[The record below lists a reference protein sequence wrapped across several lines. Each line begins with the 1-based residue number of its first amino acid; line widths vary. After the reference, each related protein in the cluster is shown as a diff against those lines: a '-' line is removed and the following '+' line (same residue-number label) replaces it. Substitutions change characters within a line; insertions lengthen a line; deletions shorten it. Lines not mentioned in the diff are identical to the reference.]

1 MPDQNFKTSCHHMS
15 TCALTGASAFFDAIP
30 GSFMLIN
37 GPLWCYFY
45 AMKYVED
52 YDASAL
58 RRFHCTQPEGNAL
71 VYGTEKDLLAGLD
84 FVKSNFTPERIFILN
99 NCSVSLVGDD
109 IAGIAAKA
117 ELPCPVYA
125 ADCGGIAGDFS
136 EGYEIALL
144 RVIEEVKKNAKN
156 NTGLCYKKGKTQ
168 NGNTEGNA
176 TTSGKNSKTDTEC
189 AEATNS
195 MDGRCDA
202 QVTGNTNTVKAGSG
216 TPSVNLLGLSPTY
229 FRGEEDIKEIRRIL
243 EAAGYRINSIPG
255 GGSGWDEIMR
265 LPEADLNLVVRD
277 ELALKAAKQLEQ
289 DYGTPYLSAGMPYG
303 IEGTLHWL
311 DKINEVLPAKNPEAV
326 RQEAEAVNARLQFR
340 SSNMQSLW
348 GPLWFDNILVAA
360 PPSEAAGIAEAVRG
374 EWADTGNLIIHFTQ
388 GTALRPKAATKI
400 CIAGKDDAA
409 MKETF
414 ENWSGGLVMGSS
426 LEASRLVR
434 LKKPFVTC
442 NIVLPAY
449 HEIIATDLPLC
460 GIRGAAYLFE
470 RIWNA
475 KLSACMDEVK
485 QTN

>member
-1 MPDQNFKTSCHHMS
+1 MPDNIWKTSCHHMS

-30 GSFMLIN
+30 GSFMLIH

-71 VYGTEKDLLAGLD
+71 VYGTEKDLLAGLE
-84 FVKSNFTPERIFILN
+84 FVKTNFTPERIFILN

-125 ADCGGIAGDFS
+125 ADCGGIAGDFA

-144 RVIEEVKKNAKN
+144 RVIEEVKKNAKTKRDLADVSEAN
-156 NTGLCYKKGKTQ
+156 SENT
-168 NGNTEGNA
+168 TEANVSENINPE
-176 TTSGKNSKTDTEC
+176 TVDT
-189 AEATNS
+189 
-195 MDGRCDA
+195 
-202 QVTGNTNTVKAGSG
+202 K
-216 TPSVNLLGLSPTY
+216 PSVNLLGLSPTY

-243 EAAGYRINSIPG
+243 ETAGYHINAIPG
-255 GGSGWDEIMR
+255 GGSAWDEIME
-265 LPEADLNLVVRD
+265 LPQADLNLVFRD
-277 ELALKAAKQLEQ
+277 ELALKAARELATEG
-289 DYGTPYLSAGMPYG
+289 GTPYLSAGMPYG
-303 IEGTLHWL
+303 IAGTLRWL
-311 DKINEVLPAKNPEAV
+311 DTINAALPAKNTEAI

-348 GPLWFDNILVAA
+348 GPLWFDNILIAA

-374 EWADTGNLIIHFTQ
+374 EWADTSNLVIHFTQ
-388 GTALRPKAATKI
+388 DTPLRPKAATKI

-414 ENWSGGLVMGSS
+414 ENWTSGLVIGSS
-426 LEASRLVR
+426 LETSRLVR
-434 LKKPFVTC
+434 LKKPFVNC
-442 NIVLPAY
+442 NIVLPSY
-449 HEIIATDLPLC
+449 HEIIATDSPLC

-475 KLSACMDEVK
+475 KLNSCMEEVK
-485 QTN
+485 

>member
-1 MPDQNFKTSCHHMS
+1 MHDNDFKTSCHHMS

-84 FVKSNFTPERIFILN
+84 FVKANFTPERVFLLN

-117 ELPCPVYA
+117 ELPFPVYA
-125 ADCGGIAGDFS
+125 ADCGGIAGDFA

-144 RVIEEVKKNAKN
+144 RAIEEVKKNAKAKSD
-156 NTGLCYKKGKTQ
+156 L
-168 NGNTEGNA
+168 A
-176 TTSGKNSKTDTEC
+176 S
-189 AEATNS
+189 
-195 MDGRCDA
+195 
-202 QVTGNTNTVKAGSG
+202 
-216 TPSVNLLGLSPTY
+216 PSVNVLGLSPTY

-243 EAAGYRINSIPG
+243 ETAGYRINAIPG
-255 GGSGWDEIMR
+255 GGSAWSEIMR
-265 LPEADLNLVVRD
+265 LPQADLNLVLRD
-277 ELALKAAKQLEQ
+277 ELALKAAKELQAEF
-289 DYGTPYLSAGMPYG
+289 GTPYLSVGMPYG
-303 IEGTLHWL
+303 IVGTLRWL
-311 DKINEVLPAKNPEAV
+311 EKINDVLPAKNLEAV
-326 RQEAEAVNARLQFR
+326 RLEAETVNARLQFR

-348 GPLWFDNILVAA
+348 GPLWFDNILIAA
-360 PPSEAAGIAEAVRG
+360 PPSEATGIAEAVRG
-374 EWADTGNLIIHFTQ
+374 EWADTGNLVIHFTQ
-388 GTALRPKAATKI
+388 DTALRPQAATKI

-434 LKKPFVTC
+434 LKKPFVNC

-449 HEIIATDLPLC
+449 HEIIATDSPLC

-475 KLSACMDEVK
+475 KLSGYMDEVK
-485 QTN
+485 SVR

>member
-1 MPDQNFKTSCHHMS
+1 MPDNTWKTSCHHMS
-15 TCALTGASAFFDAIP
+15 TCALTGESAFFDAIP

-84 FVKSNFTPERIFILN
+84 FVKANFTPERIFILN

-109 IAGIAAKA
+109 IAGIAARA

-125 ADCGGIAGDFS
+125 ADCGGIAGDFA
-136 EGYEIALL
+136 EGYETALL
-144 RVIEEVKKNAKN
+144 RTIAEVKKNAKDKSD
-156 NTGLCYKKGKTQ
+156 L
-168 NGNTEGNA
+168 A
-176 TTSGKNSKTDTEC
+176 S
-189 AEATNS
+189 
-195 MDGRCDA
+195 
-202 QVTGNTNTVKAGSG
+202 
-216 TPSVNLLGLSPTY
+216 PSVNLLGLSPTY

-243 EAAGYRINSIPG
+243 ETAGYHINAIPG
-255 GGSGWDEIMR
+255 GGSAWDEIME
-265 LPEADLNLVVRD
+265 LPQADLNLVLRD
-277 ELALKAAKQLEQ
+277 ELALKAAKELESEF
-289 DYGTPYLSAGMPYG
+289 GTPYLSAGMPYG
-303 IEGTLHWL
+303 IQGTLAWL
-311 DKINEVLPAKNPEAV
+311 EKINTVLPATNLKAV
-326 RQEAEAVNARLQFR
+326 RQEAENVNARLQFR

-348 GPLWFDNILVAA
+348 GPLWFDNILIAA

-374 EWADTGNLIIHFTQ
+374 EWADTGNLVIHFTED
-388 GTALRPKAATKI
+388 TPLRPKAANKI

-409 MKETF
+409 MKEAF
-414 ENWSGGLVMGSS
+414 ENWTGGLVMGSS

-434 LKKPFVTC
+434 LNKPFVNC
-442 NIVLPAY
+442 NIVLPSY
-449 HEIIATDLPLC
+449 HEIIATDSPLC

-475 KLSACMDEVK
+475 KLNGCMDEVK
-485 QTN
+485 SIH

>member
-1 MPDQNFKTSCHHMS
+1 MHDNDFKTSCHHMS

-84 FVKSNFTPERIFILN
+84 FVKTNFTPERVFLLN

-117 ELPCPVYA
+117 ELPFPVYA
-125 ADCGGIAGDFS
+125 ADCGGIAGDFA

-144 RVIEEVKKNAKN
+144 RAIEEVKKNAKAKSD
-156 NTGLCYKKGKTQ
+156 L
-168 NGNTEGNA
+168 A
-176 TTSGKNSKTDTEC
+176 S
-189 AEATNS
+189 
-195 MDGRCDA
+195 
-202 QVTGNTNTVKAGSG
+202 
-216 TPSVNLLGLSPTY
+216 PSVNVLGLSPTY

-243 EAAGYRINSIPG
+243 ETAGYRINAIPG
-255 GGSGWDEIMR
+255 GGSAWSEIMR
-265 LPEADLNLVVRD
+265 LPQADLNLVLRD
-277 ELALKAAKQLEQ
+277 ELALKAAKELQAEF
-289 DYGTPYLSAGMPYG
+289 GTPYLSVGMPYG
-303 IEGTLHWL
+303 IAGTLRWL
-311 DKINEVLPAKNPEAV
+311 ENLNAVLPAKNLEAV
-326 RQEAEAVNARLQFR
+326 RLEAETVNARLQFR

-348 GPLWFDNILVAA
+348 GPLWFDNILIAA
-360 PPSEAAGIAEAVRG
+360 PPSEATGIAEAVRG
-374 EWADTGNLIIHFTQ
+374 EWADTGNLVIHFTQ
-388 GTALRPKAATKI
+388 DTALRPQAATKI

-434 LKKPFVTC
+434 LKKPFVNC

-449 HEIIATDLPLC
+449 HEIIATDSPLC

-475 KLSACMDEVK
+475 KLSGYMDEVK
-485 QTN
+485 SVR

>member
-1 MPDQNFKTSCHHMS
+1 MRDNDFKTSCHHMS

-84 FVKSNFTPERIFILN
+84 FVKANFTPERIFILN

-125 ADCGGIAGDFS
+125 ADCGGIAGDFA

-144 RVIEEVKKNAKN
+144 RVIAEVKKNAEAKRD
-156 NTGLCYKKGKTQ
+156 LADVS
-168 NGNTEGNA
+168 EA
-176 TTSGKNSKTDTEC
+176 NSKNAD
-189 AEATNS
+189 EAKVSENLNPETI
-195 MDGRCDA
+195 DC
-202 QVTGNTNTVKAGSG
+202 K
-216 TPSVNLLGLSPTY
+216 PSVNLLGLSPTY

-243 EAAGYRINSIPG
+243 ETAGYRINAVPG
-255 GGSGWDEIMR
+255 GGSAWSEIMQ
-265 LPEADLNLVVRD
+265 LPQADLNLVLRD
-277 ELALKAAKQLEQ
+277 ELALKAAKELQAEF
-289 DYGTPYLSAGMPYG
+289 GTPYLSVGMPYG
-303 IEGTLHWL
+303 IQGTLRWL
-311 DKINEVLPAKNPEAV
+311 DTINATLPAKNREAI
-326 RQEAEAVNARLQFR
+326 RQEAETVNARLQFR

-348 GPLWFDNILVAA
+348 GPLWFDNILIAA

-374 EWADTGNLIIHFTQ
+374 EWADTGNLVIHFTQ
-388 GTALRPKAATKI
+388 DTALRPQAATKI
-400 CIAGKDDAA
+400 CIAGKDDTA

-426 LEASRLVR
+426 LEVSRLVR
-434 LKKPFVTC
+434 LKKPFVNC

-449 HEIIATDLPLC
+449 HEIIATDSPLC

-475 KLSACMDEVK
+475 KLSSCMDEVK
-485 QTN
+485 SIR

>member
-1 MPDQNFKTSCHHMS
+1 MHDNDFKTSCHHMS

-84 FVKSNFTPERIFILN
+84 FVKANFTPERVFLLN

-117 ELPCPVYA
+117 ELPFPVYA
-125 ADCGGIAGDFS
+125 ADCGGIAGDFA

-144 RVIEEVKKNAKN
+144 RVIEEVKRNAKAKSN
-156 NTGLCYKKGKTQ
+156 L
-168 NGNTEGNA
+168 A
-176 TTSGKNSKTDTEC
+176 L
-189 AEATNS
+189 
-195 MDGRCDA
+195 
-202 QVTGNTNTVKAGSG
+202 
-216 TPSVNLLGLSPTY
+216 PSVNVLGLSPTY

-243 EAAGYRINSIPG
+243 ETAGYHINAIPG
-255 GGSGWDEIMR
+255 GGSAWSEIMR
-265 LPEADLNLVVRD
+265 LPQADLNLVLRD
-277 ELALKAAKQLEQ
+277 ELALKAAKELQAEF
-289 DYGTPYLSAGMPYG
+289 GTPYLSVGMPYG
-303 IEGTLHWL
+303 IAGTLRWL
-311 DKINEVLPAKNPEAV
+311 ENLNAVLPGKNLEAV
-326 RQEAEAVNARLQFR
+326 RLEAETVNARLQFR

-348 GPLWFDNILVAA
+348 GPLWFDNILIAA
-360 PPSEAAGIAEAVRG
+360 PPSEATGIAEAVRG
-374 EWADTGNLIIHFTQ
+374 EWADTGNLVIHFTQ
-388 GTALRPKAATKI
+388 DTALRPQAATKI

-434 LKKPFVTC
+434 LKKPFVNC

-449 HEIIATDLPLC
+449 HEIIATDSPLC

-475 KLSACMDEVK
+475 KLSGYMDEVK
-485 QTN
+485 SVR

>member
-1 MPDQNFKTSCHHMS
+1 MRDNDFKTSCHHMS

-84 FVKSNFTPERIFILN
+84 FVKANFTPERIFILN

-125 ADCGGIAGDFS
+125 ADCGGIAGDFA

-144 RVIEEVKKNAKN
+144 RVIAEVKKNAEAKRD
-156 NTGLCYKKGKTQ
+156 LADVS
-168 NGNTEGNA
+168 EA
-176 TTSGKNSKTDTEC
+176 NSKNAD
-189 AEATNS
+189 EAKVSENLNLETI
-195 MDGRCDA
+195 DC
-202 QVTGNTNTVKAGSG
+202 K
-216 TPSVNLLGLSPTY
+216 PSVNLLGLSPTY

-243 EAAGYRINSIPG
+243 EMAGYRINAIPG
-255 GGSGWDEIMR
+255 GGSAWSEIMR
-265 LPEADLNLVVRD
+265 LPQADLNLVLRD
-277 ELALKAAKQLEQ
+277 ELALKAAKELQAEF
-289 DYGTPYLSAGMPYG
+289 GTPYLSVGMPYG
-303 IEGTLHWL
+303 IQGTLRWL
-311 DKINEVLPAKNPEAV
+311 DTINAVLPAKNREAI

-348 GPLWFDNILVAA
+348 GPLWFDNILIAA

-374 EWADTGNLIIHFTQ
+374 EWADTGNLVIHFTQ
-388 GTALRPKAATKI
+388 DTALRPQAATKI
-400 CIAGKDDAA
+400 CIAGKNDAA

-434 LKKPFVTC
+434 LKKPFVNC

-449 HEIIATDLPLC
+449 HEIIATDSPLC

-475 KLSACMDEVK
+475 KLSGCMDEVK
-485 QTN
+485 SIR

>member
-1 MPDQNFKTSCHHMS
+1 MHDNDFKTSCHHMS

-84 FVKSNFTPERIFILN
+84 FVKANFTPERVFLLN

-117 ELPCPVYA
+117 ELPFPVYA
-125 ADCGGIAGDFS
+125 ADCGGIAGDFA

-144 RVIEEVKKNAKN
+144 RVIEEVKRNAKAKSD
-156 NTGLCYKKGKTQ
+156 L
-168 NGNTEGNA
+168 A
-176 TTSGKNSKTDTEC
+176 S
-189 AEATNS
+189 
-195 MDGRCDA
+195 
-202 QVTGNTNTVKAGSG
+202 
-216 TPSVNLLGLSPTY
+216 PSVNVLGLSPTF

-243 EAAGYRINSIPG
+243 EMAGYRINAIPG
-255 GGSGWDEIMR
+255 GGSAWSEIMR
-265 LPEADLNLVVRD
+265 LPQADLNLVLRD
-277 ELALKAAKQLEQ
+277 ELALKAAKELQEEF
-289 DYGTPYLSAGMPYG
+289 GTPYLSVGMPYG
-303 IEGTLHWL
+303 IVGTLRWL
-311 DKINEVLPAKNPEAV
+311 DAINAVLPAKNREAI
-326 RQEAEAVNARLQFR
+326 RQEAETVNARLQFR

-348 GPLWFDNILVAA
+348 GPLWFDNILIAA

-374 EWADTGNLIIHFTQ
+374 EWADTGNLVIHFTQ
-388 GTALRPKAATKI
+388 DTALRPPAATKI

-434 LKKPFVTC
+434 LKKPFVNC

-449 HEIIATDLPLC
+449 HEIIATDSPLC

-475 KLSACMDEVK
+475 KLSGCMDEVK
-485 QTN
+485 SVR

>member
-1 MPDQNFKTSCHHMS
+1 MPDNTWKTSCHQMS

-84 FVKSNFTPERIFILN
+84 FVKENFTPERIFILN

-125 ADCGGIAGDFS
+125 TDCGGIAGDFA

-144 RVIEEVKKNAKN
+144 RVIEEVKEYAK
-156 NTGLCYKKGKTQ
+156 
-168 NGNTEGNA
+168 A
-176 TTSGKNSKTDTEC
+176 KTDLPFEKAKLQDSNKGSAAVSEIKSETD
-189 AEATNS
+189 AEA
-195 MDGRCDA
+195 
-202 QVTGNTNTVKAGSG
+202 KARISNDYDISSAR
-216 TPSVNLLGLSPTY
+216 PSVNLLGLSPTY

-243 EAAGYRINSIPG
+243 ETAGYRINAVPG
-255 GGSGWDEIMR
+255 GGSGWDEIMQ
-265 LPEADLNLVVRD
+265 LPQADLNLVLRD
-277 ELALKAAKQLEQ
+277 ELALKAAKELKTAF
-289 DYGTPYLSAGMPYG
+289 GTPYLSTGMPYG
-303 IEGTLHWL
+303 IAGTLRWL
-311 DKINEVLPAKNPEAV
+311 EAIHTVLPTKDLEAV
-326 RQEAEAVNARLQFR
+326 RQEADTVNARLQFR

-348 GPLWFDNILVAA
+348 GPLWFDNILIAA

-374 EWADTGNLIIHFTQ
+374 EWADTGNLVIHFSQ
-388 GTALRPKAATKI
+388 DTALRPKAATKI
-400 CIAGKDDAA
+400 YIAGKDDAA

-414 ENWSGGLVMGSS
+414 EDWTGGLVIGSS
-426 LEASRLVR
+426 LETSRFVR
-434 LKKPFVTC
+434 LKKPFANC
-442 NIVLPAY
+442 SIVLPSY
-449 HEIIATDLPLC
+449 HEIIATDSPLC

-475 KLSACMDEVK
+475 KLNACMEEVK
-485 QTN
+485 QT

>member
-1 MPDQNFKTSCHHMS
+1 MPDNNWKTSCHHMS
-15 TCALTGASAFFDAIP
+15 TCALTGASAFFASIP
-30 GSFMLIN
+30 GSFVLVN

-84 FVKSNFTPERIFILN
+84 FVKSNFAPERVFILN

-117 ELPCPVYA
+117 ELPWPAYA
-125 ADCGGIAGDFS
+125 VDCGGIAGDFS

-144 RVIEEVKKNAKN
+144 RVIDEVKKANHKSN
-156 NTGLCYKKGKTQ
+156 F
-168 NGNTEGNA
+168 GNA
-176 TTSGKNSKTDTEC
+176 SENNLSNAVQCKTKEEELRGANKTDLPGH
-189 AEATNS
+189 AEDKPDHS
-195 MDGRCDA
+195 L
-202 QVTGNTNTVKAGSG
+202 
-216 TPSVNLLGLSPTY
+216 NLLGLSPTY

-243 EAAGYRINSIPG
+243 EKAGYRINAIPG
-255 GGSGWDEIMR
+255 GGSTWDEIME
-265 LPEADLNLVVRD
+265 LPKAELNIVLRD
-277 ELALKAAKQLEQ
+277 ELALKAAKELKAEF
-289 DYGTPYLSAGMPYG
+289 GTPYLSAGMPYG
-303 IEGTLHWL
+303 IAGTLQWL
-311 DKINEVLPAKNPEAV
+311 EKINSVLPAKNLAAV
-326 RQEAEAVNARLQFR
+326 QQEAEAVNARLQFR

-348 GPLWFDNILVAA
+348 GPLWFDNILIAA

-388 GTALRPKAATKI
+388 DTSLRPRAATKI
-400 CIAGKDDAA
+400 CIAGRDDAA

-414 ENWSGGLVMGSS
+414 ENWTGGLVLGSS

-434 LKKPFVTC
+434 LKQPFVNC
-442 NIVLPAY
+442 NIVLPTY
-449 HEIIATDLPLC
+449 HEIIATDSPLC

-475 KLSACMDEVK
+475 KLQGCMDEVK
-485 QTN
+485 ERD

>member
-1 MPDQNFKTSCHHMS
+1 MHDNDFKTSCHHMS

-84 FVKSNFTPERIFILN
+84 FVKTNFTPERVFLLN

-117 ELPCPVYA
+117 ELPFPVYA
-125 ADCGGIAGDFS
+125 ADCGGIAGDFA

-144 RVIEEVKKNAKN
+144 RVIEEVKRNAKAKSD
-156 NTGLCYKKGKTQ
+156 L
-168 NGNTEGNA
+168 A
-176 TTSGKNSKTDTEC
+176 S
-189 AEATNS
+189 
-195 MDGRCDA
+195 
-202 QVTGNTNTVKAGSG
+202 
-216 TPSVNLLGLSPTY
+216 PSVNVLGLSPTF

-243 EAAGYRINSIPG
+243 EMAGYRINAIPG
-255 GGSGWDEIMR
+255 GGSAWSEIMR
-265 LPEADLNLVVRD
+265 LPQADLNLVLRD
-277 ELALKAAKQLEQ
+277 ELALKAAKELQEEF
-289 DYGTPYLSAGMPYG
+289 GTPYLSVGMPYG
-303 IEGTLHWL
+303 IVGTLRWL
-311 DKINEVLPAKNPEAV
+311 DAINAVLPAKNREAI
-326 RQEAEAVNARLQFR
+326 RQEAETVNARLQFR

-348 GPLWFDNILVAA
+348 GPLWFDNILIAA

-374 EWADTGNLIIHFTQ
+374 EWADTGNLVIHFTQ
-388 GTALRPKAATKI
+388 ETALRPPAATKI

-434 LKKPFVTC
+434 LKKPFVNC

-449 HEIIATDLPLC
+449 HEIIATDSPLC

-475 KLSACMDEVK
+475 KLSGCMDEVK
-485 QTN
+485 SRY

>member
-1 MPDQNFKTSCHHMS
+1 MHDNDFKTSCHHMS

-84 FVKSNFTPERIFILN
+84 FVKTNFTPERVFLLN

-117 ELPCPVYA
+117 ELPFPVYA
-125 ADCGGIAGDFS
+125 ADCGGIAGDFA

-144 RVIEEVKKNAKN
+144 RVIEEVKRNAKAKSD
-156 NTGLCYKKGKTQ
+156 L
-168 NGNTEGNA
+168 A
-176 TTSGKNSKTDTEC
+176 S
-189 AEATNS
+189 
-195 MDGRCDA
+195 
-202 QVTGNTNTVKAGSG
+202 
-216 TPSVNLLGLSPTY
+216 PSVNVLGLSPTY

-243 EAAGYRINSIPG
+243 EMAGYRINAIPG
-255 GGSGWDEIMR
+255 GGSAWSEIMQ
-265 LPEADLNLVVRD
+265 LPQADLNLVLRD
-277 ELALKAAKQLEQ
+277 ELALKAAKELQAEF
-289 DYGTPYLSAGMPYG
+289 GTPYLSVGMPYG
-303 IEGTLHWL
+303 IAGTLRWL
-311 DKINEVLPAKNPEAV
+311 ENLNAVLPAKNLEAV
-326 RQEAEAVNARLQFR
+326 RLEAETVNARLQFR

-348 GPLWFDNILVAA
+348 GPLWFDNILIAA

-374 EWADTGNLIIHFTQ
+374 EWADTGNLVIHFTQ
-388 GTALRPKAATKI
+388 DTALRPQAATKI
-400 CIAGKDDAA
+400 CIAGKNDAA

-414 ENWSGGLVMGSS
+414 ENWSSGLVMGSS

-434 LKKPFVTC
+434 LKKPFVNC

-449 HEIIATDLPLC
+449 HEIIATDSPLC

-475 KLSACMDEVK
+475 KLSGCMDEVK
-485 QTN
+485 SEY

>member
-1 MPDQNFKTSCHHMS
+1 MRDNDFKTSCHHMS

-84 FVKSNFTPERIFILN
+84 FVKANFTPERVFLLN

-125 ADCGGIAGDFS
+125 ADCGGIAGDFA

-144 RVIEEVKKNAKN
+144 RVIAEVKKNAEAKRD
-156 NTGLCYKKGKTQ
+156 LADVS
-168 NGNTEGNA
+168 EA
-176 TTSGKNSKTDTEC
+176 NSKD
-189 AEATNS
+189 ADEAKVSENLNLETI
-195 MDGRCDA
+195 DC
-202 QVTGNTNTVKAGSG
+202 K
-216 TPSVNLLGLSPTY
+216 PSVNLLGLSPTY

-243 EAAGYRINSIPG
+243 EMAGYHINAIPG
-255 GGSGWDEIMR
+255 GSSAWSEIMR
-265 LPEADLNLVVRD
+265 LPQADLNLVLRD
-277 ELALKAAKQLEQ
+277 ELALKAAKELQAEF
-289 DYGTPYLSAGMPYG
+289 GTPYLSVGMPYG
-303 IEGTLHWL
+303 IQGTLRWL
-311 DKINEVLPAKNPEAV
+311 DTINAVLPAKNREAI

-348 GPLWFDNILVAA
+348 GPLWFDNILIAA
-360 PPSEAAGIAEAVRG
+360 PPSEATGIAEAVRG
-374 EWADTGNLIIHFTQ
+374 EWADTGNLVIHFTQ
-388 GTALRPKAATKI
+388 DTALRPQAATKI
-400 CIAGKDDAA
+400 CIAGKDDTA

-434 LKKPFVTC
+434 LKKPFVNC

-449 HEIIATDLPLC
+449 HEIIATDSPLC

-475 KLSACMDEVK
+475 KLSGCMDEVK
-485 QTN
+485 SIR

>member
-1 MPDQNFKTSCHHMS
+1 MHDNDFKTSCHHMS
-15 TCALTGASAFFDAIP
+15 TCALTGASAFFNAIP

-84 FVKSNFTPERIFILN
+84 FVKANFTPERVFLLN

-117 ELPCPVYA
+117 ELPFPVYA
-125 ADCGGIAGDFS
+125 ADCGGIAGDFA

-144 RVIEEVKKNAKN
+144 RVIEEAKKNAK
-156 NTGLCYKKGKTQ
+156 
-168 NGNTEGNA
+168 A
-176 TTSGKNSKTDTEC
+176 NSDL
-189 AEATNS
+189 AS
-195 MDGRCDA
+195 
-202 QVTGNTNTVKAGSG
+202 
-216 TPSVNLLGLSPTY
+216 PSVNLLGLSPTY

-243 EAAGYRINSIPG
+243 ETAGYRINAIPG
-255 GGSGWDEIMR
+255 GGSAWGEIMR
-265 LPEADLNLVVRD
+265 LLQADLNLVLRD
-277 ELALKAAKQLEQ
+277 ELALKAAKELQEEF
-289 DYGTPYLSAGMPYG
+289 GTPYLSVGMPYG
-303 IEGTLHWL
+303 IQGTLRWL
-311 DKINEVLPAKNPEAV
+311 DTINEVLPAKNREAI

-348 GPLWFDNILVAA
+348 GPLWFDNILIAA

-374 EWADTGNLIIHFTQ
+374 EWADTGNLVIHFTQ
-388 GTALRPKAATKI
+388 DTALRPQAATKI
-400 CIAGKDDAA
+400 CIAGKDDTA

-434 LKKPFVTC
+434 LKKPFVNC

-449 HEIIATDLPLC
+449 HEIIATDSPPC

-475 KLSACMDEVK
+475 KLSGCMDEVK
-485 QTN
+485 STR

>member
-1 MPDQNFKTSCHHMS
+1 MHDNDFKTSCHHMS

-84 FVKSNFTPERIFILN
+84 FVKTNFTPERVFLLN

-117 ELPCPVYA
+117 ELPFPVYA
-125 ADCGGIAGDFS
+125 ADCGGIAGDFA

-144 RVIEEVKKNAKN
+144 RAIEEVKKNAKAKSD
-156 NTGLCYKKGKTQ
+156 L
-168 NGNTEGNA
+168 A
-176 TTSGKNSKTDTEC
+176 S
-189 AEATNS
+189 
-195 MDGRCDA
+195 
-202 QVTGNTNTVKAGSG
+202 
-216 TPSVNLLGLSPTY
+216 PSVNVLGLSPTY

-243 EAAGYRINSIPG
+243 ETAGYRINAIPG
-255 GGSGWDEIMR
+255 GGSAWSEIMR
-265 LPEADLNLVVRD
+265 LPQADLNLVLRD
-277 ELALKAAKQLEQ
+277 ELALKAAKELQAEF
-289 DYGTPYLSAGMPYG
+289 GIPYLSVGMPYG
-303 IEGTLHWL
+303 IAGTLRWL
-311 DKINEVLPAKNPEAV
+311 ENLNAVLPAKNLEAV
-326 RQEAEAVNARLQFR
+326 RLEAETVNARLQFR

-348 GPLWFDNILVAA
+348 GPLWFDNILIAA
-360 PPSEAAGIAEAVRG
+360 PPSEATGIAEAVRG
-374 EWADTGNLIIHFTQ
+374 EWADTGNLVIHFTQ
-388 GTALRPKAATKI
+388 DTALRPQAATKI

-434 LKKPFVTC
+434 LKKPFVNC

-449 HEIIATDLPLC
+449 HEIIATDSPLC

-475 KLSACMDEVK
+475 KLSGYMDEVK
-485 QTN
+485 SVR

>member
-1 MPDQNFKTSCHHMS
+1 MNDNDFKTSCHHMS

-84 FVKSNFTPERIFILN
+84 FVKTNFTPERVFLLN

-117 ELPCPVYA
+117 ELPFPVYA
-125 ADCGGIAGDFS
+125 ADCGGIAGDFA

-144 RVIEEVKKNAKN
+144 RVIEEVKRNAKAKSD
-156 NTGLCYKKGKTQ
+156 L
-168 NGNTEGNA
+168 A
-176 TTSGKNSKTDTEC
+176 S
-189 AEATNS
+189 
-195 MDGRCDA
+195 
-202 QVTGNTNTVKAGSG
+202 
-216 TPSVNLLGLSPTY
+216 PSVNVLGLSPTY

-243 EAAGYRINSIPG
+243 EMAGYRINAIPG
-255 GGSGWDEIMR
+255 GGSAWSEIMQ
-265 LPEADLNLVVRD
+265 LPQADLNLVLRD
-277 ELALKAAKQLEQ
+277 ELALKAAKELQAEF
-289 DYGTPYLSAGMPYG
+289 GTPYLSVGMPYG
-303 IEGTLHWL
+303 IVGTLRWL
-311 DKINEVLPAKNPEAV
+311 DAINAVLPAKNREAI
-326 RQEAEAVNARLQFR
+326 RQEAETVNARLQFR

-348 GPLWFDNILVAA
+348 GPLWFDNILIAA

-374 EWADTGNLIIHFTQ
+374 EWADTGNLVIHFTQ
-388 GTALRPKAATKI
+388 DTALRPPAATKI

-414 ENWSGGLVMGSS
+414 ENWSSGLVMGSS

-434 LKKPFVTC
+434 LKKPFVNC

-449 HEIIATDLPLC
+449 HEIIATDSPLC

-475 KLSACMDEVK
+475 KLSGCMDEVK
-485 QTN
+485 SEY

>member
-1 MPDQNFKTSCHHMS
+1 MHDNDFKTSCHHMS
-15 TCALTGASAFFDAIP
+15 TCALTGASAFFNAIP

-84 FVKSNFTPERIFILN
+84 FVKANFTPERVFLLN

-117 ELPCPVYA
+117 ELPFPVYA
-125 ADCGGIAGDFS
+125 ADCGGIAGDFA

-144 RVIEEVKKNAKN
+144 RVIEEAKKNAK
-156 NTGLCYKKGKTQ
+156 
-168 NGNTEGNA
+168 A
-176 TTSGKNSKTDTEC
+176 NSDL
-189 AEATNS
+189 AS
-195 MDGRCDA
+195 
-202 QVTGNTNTVKAGSG
+202 
-216 TPSVNLLGLSPTY
+216 PSVNLLGLSPTY

-243 EAAGYRINSIPG
+243 ETAGYRINAIPG
-255 GGSGWDEIMR
+255 GGSAWGEIMR
-265 LPEADLNLVVRD
+265 LLQADLNLVLRD
-277 ELALKAAKQLEQ
+277 ELALKAAKELQAEF
-289 DYGTPYLSAGMPYG
+289 GTPYLSVGMPYG
-303 IEGTLHWL
+303 IVGTLRWL
-311 DKINEVLPAKNPEAV
+311 DAINAVLPAKNREAI
-326 RQEAEAVNARLQFR
+326 RQEAETVNARLQFR

-348 GPLWFDNILVAA
+348 GPLWFDNILIAA

-374 EWADTGNLIIHFTQ
+374 EWADTGNLVIHFTQ
-388 GTALRPKAATKI
+388 DTALRPQAATKI
-400 CIAGKDDAA
+400 CIAGKDDTA

-434 LKKPFVTC
+434 LKKPFVNC
-442 NIVLPAY
+442 NIVLPSY
-449 HEIIATDLPLC
+449 HEIIATDSPLC

-475 KLSACMDEVK
+475 KLSGCMDEVK
-485 QTN
+485 STR

>member
-1 MPDQNFKTSCHHMS
+1 MPVSSRYAKEEPHMHDNDFKTSCHHMS

-84 FVKSNFTPERIFILN
+84 FVKTNFTPERVFLLN

-117 ELPCPVYA
+117 ELPFPVYA
-125 ADCGGIAGDFS
+125 ADCGGIAGDFA

-144 RVIEEVKKNAKN
+144 RVIEEVKRNAKAKSD
-156 NTGLCYKKGKTQ
+156 L
-168 NGNTEGNA
+168 A
-176 TTSGKNSKTDTEC
+176 S
-189 AEATNS
+189 
-195 MDGRCDA
+195 
-202 QVTGNTNTVKAGSG
+202 
-216 TPSVNLLGLSPTY
+216 PSVNVLGLSPTY

-243 EAAGYRINSIPG
+243 EMAGYRINAIPG
-255 GGSGWDEIMR
+255 GGSAWSEIMQ
-265 LPEADLNLVVRD
+265 LPQADLNLVLRD
-277 ELALKAAKQLEQ
+277 ELALKAAKELQAEF
-289 DYGTPYLSAGMPYG
+289 GTPYLSVGMPYG
-303 IEGTLHWL
+303 IVGTLRWL
-311 DKINEVLPAKNPEAV
+311 EKINAVLPAKNLEAV
-326 RQEAEAVNARLQFR
+326 RLEAETVNARLQFR

-348 GPLWFDNILVAA
+348 GPLWFDNILIAA
-360 PPSEAAGIAEAVRG
+360 PPSEATGIAEAVRG
-374 EWADTGNLIIHFTQ
+374 EWADTGNLVIHFTQ
-388 GTALRPKAATKI
+388 DTALRPQAATKT

-434 LKKPFVTC
+434 LKKPFVNC

-449 HEIIATDLPLC
+449 HEIIATDSPLC

-475 KLSACMDEVK
+475 KLSGCMDEVK
-485 QTN
+485 SVR

>member
-1 MPDQNFKTSCHHMS
+1 MRDNDFKTSCHHMS

-71 VYGTEKDLLAGLD
+71 VYGTEKDLLAGLE
-84 FVKSNFTPERIFILN
+84 FVKTNFTPERIFILN

-125 ADCGGIAGDFS
+125 ADCGGIAGDFA

-144 RVIEEVKKNAKN
+144 RVIEEVKKRA
-156 NTGLCYKKGKTQ
+156 KGKRDLAGFSET
-168 NGNTEGNA
+168 NPENA
-176 TTSGKNSKTDTEC
+176 AEEKVSTDINPE
-189 AEATNS
+189 
-195 MDGRCDA
+195 
-202 QVTGNTNTVKAGSG
+202 TVDTK
-216 TPSVNLLGLSPTY
+216 PSVNLLGLSPTY

-243 EAAGYRINSIPG
+243 ETAGYHINAIPG
-255 GGSGWDEIMR
+255 GGSAWDEIME
-265 LPEADLNLVVRD
+265 LPQADLNLVFRD
-277 ELALKAAKQLEQ
+277 ELALKAARELETEF
-289 DYGTPYLSAGMPYG
+289 GTPYLSVGMPYG
-303 IEGTLHWL
+303 IAGTLRWL
-311 DKINEVLPAKNPEAV
+311 DTINAALPAKNTEAI

-348 GPLWFDNILVAA
+348 GPLWFDNILIAA

-374 EWADTGNLIIHFTQ
+374 EWADTSNLVIHFTQ
-388 GTALRPKAATKI
+388 DTPLRPKAATKI

-414 ENWSGGLVMGSS
+414 ENWTGGLVIGSS
-426 LEASRLVR
+426 LETSRLVR
-434 LKKPFVTC
+434 LKKPFVNC
-442 NIVLPAY
+442 NIVLPSY
-449 HEIIATDLPLC
+449 HEIIATDSPLC

-475 KLSACMDEVK
+475 KLNSCMEEVK
-485 QTN
+485 

>member
-1 MPDQNFKTSCHHMS
+1 MHDNDFKTSCHHMS

-84 FVKSNFTPERIFILN
+84 FVKANFTPERVFLLN

-117 ELPCPVYA
+117 ELPFPVYA
-125 ADCGGIAGDFS
+125 ADCGGIAGDFA

-144 RVIEEVKKNAKN
+144 RAIEEVKKNAKAKSD
-156 NTGLCYKKGKTQ
+156 L
-168 NGNTEGNA
+168 A
-176 TTSGKNSKTDTEC
+176 L
-189 AEATNS
+189 
-195 MDGRCDA
+195 
-202 QVTGNTNTVKAGSG
+202 
-216 TPSVNLLGLSPTY
+216 PSVNVLGLSPTY

-243 EAAGYRINSIPG
+243 ETAGYHINAIPG
-255 GGSGWDEIMR
+255 GGSAWSEIMR
-265 LPEADLNLVVRD
+265 LPQADLNLVLRD
-277 ELALKAAKQLEQ
+277 ELALKAAKELQAEF
-289 DYGTPYLSAGMPYG
+289 GTPYLSVGMPYG
-303 IEGTLHWL
+303 IAGTLRWL
-311 DKINEVLPAKNPEAV
+311 ENLNAVLPAKNLEAV
-326 RQEAEAVNARLQFR
+326 RLEAETVNARLQFR

-348 GPLWFDNILVAA
+348 GPLWFDNILIAA
-360 PPSEAAGIAEAVRG
+360 PPSEATGIAEAVRG
-374 EWADTGNLIIHFTQ
+374 EWADTGNLVIHFTQ
-388 GTALRPKAATKI
+388 DTALRPQAATKI

-434 LKKPFVTC
+434 LKKPFVNC

-449 HEIIATDLPLC
+449 HEIIATDSPLC

-475 KLSACMDEVK
+475 KLSGYMDEVK
-485 QTN
+485 SVR

>member
-1 MPDQNFKTSCHHMS
+1 MPVSSHYAKEEPHMHDNDFKTSCHHMS

-84 FVKSNFTPERIFILN
+84 FVKTNFTPERVFLLN

-117 ELPCPVYA
+117 ELPFPVYA
-125 ADCGGIAGDFS
+125 ADCGGIAGDFA

-144 RVIEEVKKNAKN
+144 RAIEEVKRNAKAKSD
-156 NTGLCYKKGKTQ
+156 L
-168 NGNTEGNA
+168 A
-176 TTSGKNSKTDTEC
+176 L
-189 AEATNS
+189 
-195 MDGRCDA
+195 
-202 QVTGNTNTVKAGSG
+202 
-216 TPSVNLLGLSPTY
+216 PSVNVLGLSPTY

-243 EAAGYRINSIPG
+243 ETAGYHINAIPG
-255 GGSGWDEIMR
+255 GGSAWSEIMR
-265 LPEADLNLVVRD
+265 LPQADLNLVLRD
-277 ELALKAAKQLEQ
+277 ELALKAAKELQAEF
-289 DYGTPYLSAGMPYG
+289 GTPYLSVGMPYG
-303 IEGTLHWL
+303 IAGTLRWL
-311 DKINEVLPAKNPEAV
+311 ENLNAVLPAKNLEAV
-326 RQEAEAVNARLQFR
+326 RLEAETVNARLQFR

-348 GPLWFDNILVAA
+348 GPLWFDNILIAA
-360 PPSEAAGIAEAVRG
+360 PPSEATGIAEAVRG
-374 EWADTGNLIIHFTQ
+374 EWADTGNLVIHFTQ
-388 GTALRPKAATKI
+388 DTALRPQAATKI

-434 LKKPFVTC
+434 LKKPFVNC

-449 HEIIATDLPLC
+449 HEIIATDSPLC

-475 KLSACMDEVK
+475 KLSGYMDEVK
-485 QTN
+485 SVR

>member
-1 MPDQNFKTSCHHMS
+1 MPDNTWKTSCHHMS

-71 VYGTEKDLLAGLD
+71 VYGTEKDLLAGLE
-84 FVKSNFTPERIFILN
+84 FVKANFTPERIFILN

-109 IAGIAAKA
+109 IAGIADRA

-125 ADCGGIAGDFS
+125 ADCGGIAGDFA

-144 RVIEEVKKNAKN
+144 RVIKEVKKNAKAKSN
-156 NTGLCYKKGKTQ
+156 L
-168 NGNTEGNA
+168 A
-176 TTSGKNSKTDTEC
+176 S
-189 AEATNS
+189 
-195 MDGRCDA
+195 
-202 QVTGNTNTVKAGSG
+202 
-216 TPSVNLLGLSPTY
+216 PSVNLLGLSPTY

-243 EAAGYRINSIPG
+243 ETAGYHINAIPG
-255 GGSGWDEIMR
+255 GGSAWDEIME
-265 LPEADLNLVVRD
+265 LPQADLNLVLRD
-277 ELALKAAKQLEQ
+277 ELALKAAKELQAEF
-289 DYGTPYLSAGMPYG
+289 GMPFLSVGMPYG
-303 IEGTLHWL
+303 IAGTLRWL
-311 DKINEVLPAKNPEAV
+311 DIINTALPAKNTEAI
-326 RQEAEAVNARLQFR
+326 RQEAETVNARLQFR

-348 GPLWFDNILVAA
+348 GPLWFDNILIAA

-374 EWADTGNLIIHFTQ
+374 EWADTGNLVIHFTQ
-388 GTALRPKAATKI
+388 ETPLRPKAATKI

-414 ENWSGGLVMGSS
+414 ENWTGGLVIGSS
-426 LEASRLVR
+426 LETSRLVR
-434 LKKPFVTC
+434 LKKPFVNC
-442 NIVLPAY
+442 NIVLPSY

-460 GIRGAAYLFE
+460 GMRGAAYLFE

-475 KLSACMDEVK
+475 KLNGCMGEVK
-485 QTN
+485 SGC

>member
-1 MPDQNFKTSCHHMS
+1 
-15 TCALTGASAFFDAIP
+15 
-30 GSFMLIN
+30 
-37 GPLWCYFY
+37 
-45 AMKYVED
+45 MKYVED

-84 FVKSNFTPERIFILN
+84 FVKANFTPERVFLLN

-117 ELPCPVYA
+117 ELPFPVYA
-125 ADCGGIAGDFS
+125 ADCGGIAGDFA

-144 RVIEEVKKNAKN
+144 RVIEEVKRNAKAKSN
-156 NTGLCYKKGKTQ
+156 L
-168 NGNTEGNA
+168 A
-176 TTSGKNSKTDTEC
+176 L
-189 AEATNS
+189 
-195 MDGRCDA
+195 
-202 QVTGNTNTVKAGSG
+202 
-216 TPSVNLLGLSPTY
+216 PSVNVLGLSPTY

-243 EAAGYRINSIPG
+243 ETAGYHINAIPG
-255 GGSGWDEIMR
+255 GGSAWSEIMR
-265 LPEADLNLVVRD
+265 LPQADLNLVLRD
-277 ELALKAAKQLEQ
+277 ELALKAAKELQAEF
-289 DYGTPYLSAGMPYG
+289 GTPYLSVGMPYG
-303 IEGTLHWL
+303 IAGTLRWL
-311 DKINEVLPAKNPEAV
+311 ENLNAVLPAKNLEAV
-326 RQEAEAVNARLQFR
+326 RLEAETVNARLQFR

-348 GPLWFDNILVAA
+348 GPLWFDNILIAA
-360 PPSEAAGIAEAVRG
+360 PPSEATGIAEAVRG
-374 EWADTGNLIIHFTQ
+374 EWADTGNLVIHFTQ
-388 GTALRPKAATKI
+388 DTALRPQAATKI

-434 LKKPFVTC
+434 LKKPFVNC

-449 HEIIATDLPLC
+449 HEIIATDSPLC

-475 KLSACMDEVK
+475 KLSGYMDEVK
-485 QTN
+485 SVR

>member
-1 MPDQNFKTSCHHMS
+1 MRDNDFKTSCHHMS

-58 RRFHCTQPEGNAL
+58 RRFHCTQPEGNSL

-84 FVKSNFTPERIFILN
+84 FVKANFTPERIFILN

-109 IAGIAAKA
+109 IAGITAKA
-117 ELPCPVYA
+117 ELPYPVYA
-125 ADCGGIAGDFS
+125 ADCGGIAGDFA

-144 RVIEEVKKNAKN
+144 RVIAEVKKNAEAKRD
-156 NTGLCYKKGKTQ
+156 LADVS
-168 NGNTEGNA
+168 EA
-176 TTSGKNSKTDTEC
+176 NSKNAD
-189 AEATNS
+189 EAKVS
-195 MDGRCDA
+195 
-202 QVTGNTNTVKAGSG
+202 GNLNLETIDCK
-216 TPSVNLLGLSPTY
+216 PSVNLLGLSPTY

-243 EAAGYRINSIPG
+243 EMAGYRINAIPG
-255 GGSGWDEIMR
+255 GGSAWSEIMR
-265 LPEADLNLVVRD
+265 LPQADLNLVLRD
-277 ELALKAAKQLEQ
+277 ELALKAAKELQAEF
-289 DYGTPYLSAGMPYG
+289 GTPYLSVGMPYG
-303 IEGTLHWL
+303 IQGTLRWL
-311 DKINEVLPAKNPEAV
+311 DTINAVLPAKNREAI

-348 GPLWFDNILVAA
+348 GPLWFDNILIAA

-374 EWADTGNLIIHFTQ
+374 EWADTGNLVIHFTQ
-388 GTALRPKAATKI
+388 DTALRPQAATKI
-400 CIAGKDDAA
+400 CIAGKDDTA

-434 LKKPFVTC
+434 LKKPFVNC

-449 HEIIATDLPLC
+449 HEIIATDSPLC

-475 KLSACMDEVK
+475 KLSGCMDEVK
-485 QTN
+485 SIR

>member
-1 MPDQNFKTSCHHMS
+1 MRDNDFKTSCHHMS

-84 FVKSNFTPERIFILN
+84 FVKANFTPERIFILN

-125 ADCGGIAGDFS
+125 ADCGGIAGDFA

-144 RVIEEVKKNAKN
+144 RTIAEVKKNAKDKSD
-156 NTGLCYKKGKTQ
+156 L
-168 NGNTEGNA
+168 A
-176 TTSGKNSKTDTEC
+176 S
-189 AEATNS
+189 
-195 MDGRCDA
+195 
-202 QVTGNTNTVKAGSG
+202 
-216 TPSVNLLGLSPTY
+216 PSVNLLGLSPTY

-243 EAAGYRINSIPG
+243 ETAGYHINAIPG
-255 GGSGWDEIMR
+255 GGSAWDEIME
-265 LPEADLNLVVRD
+265 LPQADLNLVLRD
-277 ELALKAAKQLEQ
+277 ELALKAAKELESEF
-289 DYGTPYLSAGMPYG
+289 GTPYLSAGMPYG
-303 IEGTLHWL
+303 IQGTLAWL
-311 DKINEVLPAKNPEAV
+311 EKINTVLPATNLKTV
-326 RQEAEAVNARLQFR
+326 RQEAETVNARLQFR

-348 GPLWFDNILVAA
+348 GPLWFDNILIAA

-374 EWADTGNLIIHFTQ
+374 EWADTGNLVIHFTED
-388 GTALRPKAATKI
+388 TPLRPKAANKI
-400 CIAGKDDAA
+400 CVTGKDDAA

-414 ENWSGGLVMGSS
+414 ENWTGGLVIGSS
-426 LEASRLVR
+426 LETSRFVR
-434 LKKPFVTC
+434 LKKPFVNC
-442 NIVLPAY
+442 NIVLPSY
-449 HEIIATDLPLC
+449 HEIIATDSPLC
-460 GIRGAAYLFE
+460 GIRGASYLFE

-475 KLSACMDEVK
+475 KLNSCMEEVK
-485 QTN
+485 

>member
-1 MPDQNFKTSCHHMS
+1 MPVSSHYAKEEPHMHDNDFKTSCHHMS

-84 FVKSNFTPERIFILN
+84 FVKANFTPERVFLLN

-117 ELPCPVYA
+117 ELPFPVYA
-125 ADCGGIAGDFS
+125 ADCGGIAGDFA

-144 RVIEEVKKNAKN
+144 RVIEEVKRNAKAKSN
-156 NTGLCYKKGKTQ
+156 L
-168 NGNTEGNA
+168 A
-176 TTSGKNSKTDTEC
+176 L
-189 AEATNS
+189 
-195 MDGRCDA
+195 
-202 QVTGNTNTVKAGSG
+202 
-216 TPSVNLLGLSPTY
+216 PSVNVLGLSPTY

-243 EAAGYRINSIPG
+243 ETAGYHINAIPG
-255 GGSGWDEIMR
+255 GGSAWSEIMR
-265 LPEADLNLVVRD
+265 LPQADLNLVLRD
-277 ELALKAAKQLEQ
+277 ELALKAAKELQAEF
-289 DYGTPYLSAGMPYG
+289 GTPYLSVGMPYG
-303 IEGTLHWL
+303 IAGTLRWL
-311 DKINEVLPAKNPEAV
+311 ENLNAVLPAKNLEAV
-326 RQEAEAVNARLQFR
+326 RLEAETVNARLQFR

-348 GPLWFDNILVAA
+348 GPLWFDNILIAA
-360 PPSEAAGIAEAVRG
+360 PPSEATGIAEAVRG
-374 EWADTGNLIIHFTQ
+374 EWADTGNLVIHFTQ
-388 GTALRPKAATKI
+388 DTALRPQAATKI

-434 LKKPFVTC
+434 LKKPFVNC

-449 HEIIATDLPLC
+449 HEIIATDSPLC

-475 KLSACMDEVK
+475 KLSGCMDEVK
-485 QTN
+485 SVH

>member
-1 MPDQNFKTSCHHMS
+1 MHDNDFKTSCHHMS

-84 FVKSNFTPERIFILN
+84 FVKANFTPERVFLLN

-117 ELPCPVYA
+117 ELPFPVYA
-125 ADCGGIAGDFS
+125 ADCGGIAGDFA

-144 RVIEEVKKNAKN
+144 RVIEEVKRNAKAKSN
-156 NTGLCYKKGKTQ
+156 L
-168 NGNTEGNA
+168 A
-176 TTSGKNSKTDTEC
+176 L
-189 AEATNS
+189 
-195 MDGRCDA
+195 
-202 QVTGNTNTVKAGSG
+202 
-216 TPSVNLLGLSPTY
+216 PSVNVLGLSPTY

-243 EAAGYRINSIPG
+243 ETAGYHINAIPG
-255 GGSGWDEIMR
+255 GGSAWSEIMR
-265 LPEADLNLVVRD
+265 LPQADLNLVLRD
-277 ELALKAAKQLEQ
+277 ELALKAAKELQAEF
-289 DYGTPYLSAGMPYG
+289 GTPYLSVGLPYG
-303 IEGTLHWL
+303 IAGTLRWL
-311 DKINEVLPAKNPEAV
+311 ENLNAVLPAKNLEAV
-326 RQEAEAVNARLQFR
+326 RLEAETVNARLQFR

-348 GPLWFDNILVAA
+348 GPLWFDNILIAA
-360 PPSEAAGIAEAVRG
+360 PPSEATGIAEAVRG
-374 EWADTGNLIIHFTQ
+374 EWADTGNLVIHFTQ
-388 GTALRPKAATKI
+388 DTALRPQAATKI

-434 LKKPFVTC
+434 LKKPFVNC

-449 HEIIATDLPLC
+449 HEIIATDSPLC

-475 KLSACMDEVK
+475 KLSGYMDEVK
-485 QTN
+485 SVR

>member
-1 MPDQNFKTSCHHMS
+1 
-15 TCALTGASAFFDAIP
+15 
-30 GSFMLIN
+30 
-37 GPLWCYFY
+37 
-45 AMKYVED
+45 VED

-84 FVKSNFTPERIFILN
+84 FVKANFTPERVFLLN

-117 ELPCPVYA
+117 ELPFPVYA
-125 ADCGGIAGDFS
+125 ADCGGIAGDFA

-144 RVIEEVKKNAKN
+144 RVIAEVKKNAEAKRD
-156 NTGLCYKKGKTQ
+156 LADVS
-168 NGNTEGNA
+168 EA
-176 TTSGKNSKTDTEC
+176 NSKNAD
-189 AEATNS
+189 EAKVSENLNLETI
-195 MDGRCDA
+195 DC
-202 QVTGNTNTVKAGSG
+202 K
-216 TPSVNLLGLSPTY
+216 PSVNLLGLSPTY

-243 EAAGYRINSIPG
+243 ETAGYHINAIPG
-255 GGSGWDEIMR
+255 GGSAWSEIMQ
-265 LPEADLNLVVRD
+265 LPQADLNLVLRD
-277 ELALKAAKQLEQ
+277 ELALKAAKELQAKF
-289 DYGTPYLSAGMPYG
+289 GTPYLSVGMPYG
-303 IEGTLHWL
+303 IAGTLRWL
-311 DKINEVLPAKNPEAV
+311 DAINAVLPAKNREAI
-326 RQEAEAVNARLQFR
+326 RQEAETVNARLQFR

-348 GPLWFDNILVAA
+348 GPLWFDNILIAA

-374 EWADTGNLIIHFTQ
+374 EWADTGNLVIHFTQ
-388 GTALRPKAATKI
+388 DTALRPQAATKI
-400 CIAGKDDAA
+400 CIAGKDDGA

-434 LKKPFVTC
+434 LKKPFVNC

-449 HEIIATDLPLC
+449 HEIIATDSPLC

-475 KLSACMDEVK
+475 KLSGCMDEVK
-485 QTN
+485 STR

>member
-1 MPDQNFKTSCHHMS
+1 MRDNDFKTSCHHMS

-84 FVKSNFTPERIFILN
+84 FVKANFTPERIFILN

-125 ADCGGIAGDFS
+125 ADCGGIAGDFA

-144 RVIEEVKKNAKN
+144 RVIAEVKKNAN
-156 NTGLCYKKGKTQ
+156 GKRDLADVS
-168 NGNTEGNA
+168 EA
-176 TTSGKNSKTDTEC
+176 NSKK
-189 AEATNS
+189 AVEAKES
-195 MDGRCDA
+195 
-202 QVTGNTNTVKAGSG
+202 GNLTPEAIDCK
-216 TPSVNLLGLSPTY
+216 PSVNLLGLSPTY

-243 EAAGYRINSIPG
+243 ETAGYRINAIPG
-255 GGSGWDEIMR
+255 GGSAWNEIMQ
-265 LPEADLNLVVRD
+265 LPKADLNLVLRD
-277 ELALKAAKQLEQ
+277 ELALKAAKELQAAF
-289 DYGTPYLSAGMPYG
+289 GTPYLSVGMPYG
-303 IEGTLHWL
+303 IQGTLRWL
-311 DKINEVLPAKNPEAV
+311 DTINATLPAKNREAI
-326 RQEAEAVNARLQFR
+326 RQEAETVNTRLQFR

-348 GPLWFDNILVAA
+348 GPLWFDNILIAA
-360 PPSEAAGIAEAVRG
+360 PPSEAAGIAEAVRD
-374 EWADTGNLIIHFTQ
+374 EWADTGNLVIHFTQ
-388 GTALRPKAATKI
+388 DTALRPQAATKI
-400 CIAGKDDAA
+400 CIAGKDDGA

-434 LKKPFVTC
+434 LKKPFVNC

-449 HEIIATDLPLC
+449 HEIIATDSPLC

-475 KLSACMDEVK
+475 KLSGCMDEVK
-485 QTN
+485 STR

>member
-1 MPDQNFKTSCHHMS
+1 MRDNDFKTSCHHMS

-84 FVKSNFTPERIFILN
+84 FVKANFTPERIFILN

-125 ADCGGIAGDFS
+125 ADCGGIAGDFA

-144 RVIEEVKKNAKN
+144 RVIAEVKKNAEAKRD
-156 NTGLCYKKGKTQ
+156 LADVS
-168 NGNTEGNA
+168 EA
-176 TTSGKNSKTDTEC
+176 NSKNAD
-189 AEATNS
+189 EAKVSENLNLETI
-195 MDGRCDA
+195 DC
-202 QVTGNTNTVKAGSG
+202 K
-216 TPSVNLLGLSPTY
+216 PSVNLLGLSPTY

-243 EAAGYRINSIPG
+243 EMAGYRINAIPG
-255 GGSGWDEIMR
+255 GGSAWSEIMR
-265 LPEADLNLVVRD
+265 LPQADLNLVLRD
-277 ELALKAAKQLEQ
+277 ELALKAAKELQAEF
-289 DYGTPYLSAGMPYG
+289 GTPYLSVGMPYG
-303 IEGTLHWL
+303 IQGTLRWL
-311 DKINEVLPAKNPEAV
+311 DTINAVLPAKNREAI

-348 GPLWFDNILVAA
+348 GPLWFDNILIAA

-374 EWADTGNLIIHFTQ
+374 EWADTGNLVIHFTQ
-388 GTALRPKAATKI
+388 DTALRPKAATKI
-400 CIAGKDDAA
+400 CIAGKDDGA

-434 LKKPFVTC
+434 LKKPFVNC

-449 HEIIATDLPLC
+449 HEIIATDSPLC

-475 KLSACMDEVK
+475 KLSGCMDEVK
-485 QTN
+485 SEY